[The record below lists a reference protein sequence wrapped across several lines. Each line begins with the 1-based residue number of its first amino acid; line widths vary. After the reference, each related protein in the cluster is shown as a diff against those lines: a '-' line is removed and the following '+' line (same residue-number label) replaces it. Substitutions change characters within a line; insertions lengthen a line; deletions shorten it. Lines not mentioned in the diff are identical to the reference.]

1 MNTVSYGLG
10 LGPGTGGSTTVAVF
24 DAGTITLVTPIIT
37 TTVVTG
43 AITTTVITPL
53 IS

>member
-1 MNTVSYGLG
+1 MNTVAYGLG
-10 LGPGTGGSTTVAVF
+10 LGPGTGGTTTVVIF
-24 DAGTITLVTPIIT
+24 DAGMITVATPVIT
-37 TTVVTG
+37 STVVTG